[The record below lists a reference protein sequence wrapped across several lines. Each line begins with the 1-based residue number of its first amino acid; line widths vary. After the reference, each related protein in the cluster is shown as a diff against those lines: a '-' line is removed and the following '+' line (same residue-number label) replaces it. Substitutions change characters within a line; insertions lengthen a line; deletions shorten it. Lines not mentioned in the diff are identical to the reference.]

1 VLSAATEKLAEMT
14 PQQLTEWVVEQV
26 ESNPLLKVIYF
37 QAVDA
42 LSLQQVAA
50 WSDSER
56 IQGCIAVQAGE
67 IRLIDNIKLK

>member
-1 VLSAATEKLAEMT
+1 MAE
-14 PQQLTEWVVEQV
+14 VER
-26 ESNPLLKVIYF
+26 EPLLKVIYF

-42 LSLQQVAA
+42 LSLQQVSS
-50 WSDSER
+50 WEESER

>member
-1 VLSAATEKLAEMT
+1 MT
-14 PQQLTEWVVEQV
+14 PQALTEWVVAEV
-26 ESNPLLKVIYF
+26 EREPLLKVIYF

-42 LSLQQVAA
+42 LSLQQVSS
-50 WSDSER
+50 WEESER